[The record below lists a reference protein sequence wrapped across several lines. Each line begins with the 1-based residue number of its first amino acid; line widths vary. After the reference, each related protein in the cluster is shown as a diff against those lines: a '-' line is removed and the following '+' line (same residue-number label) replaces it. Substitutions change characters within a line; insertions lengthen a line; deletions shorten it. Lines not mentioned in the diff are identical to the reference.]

1 MPSMKKLIVLAF
13 AATVSAQASQ
23 IDDGQVQAPTSESSI
38 VAAPVTQIDDGQ
50 VQAPTSG
57 SSIVAPVTQIDDG
70 QVQAPTVTPSAVVSQ
85 IPDGQVQAPTAAS
98 TGAPVPTA
106 NGTFTQPP
114 AVPFTGGAALVTF
127 SDRDLATASGSFHGS
142 TPALHNAATAS
153 PKYAASLATTQPEVT
168 YPEGGLQAWLVVL
181 GSFSGMLAAFGLM
194 NIIGTFQAYL
204 ITHQLAD
211 TSPSTVGWI
220 FSLYVFLAFGCGLQ
234 IGPIFDRKGPR
245 WLVFAGSVCLVVG
258 MVGVSES
265 TEYWHFLLTFSILG
279 GVGTSLIFTPAVGA
293 IAHFF
298 SRRRGAATG
307 IAATGG
313 SFGGII
319 FPLAL
324 QSLFPRLGFA
334 WSVRLLGLVF
344 FIILAIANLL
354 IRTRL
359 PPKVGGTVRPD
370 FRVLRDVTFSLT
382 TAGVFFIEWGLFVPL
397 SYISSYAL
405 ANGLSMAFS
414 YQLLAVLNAGSVFG
428 RAIPGYVA
436 DRLGR
441 FNTMIGAVAL
451 CLISVL
457 GIWLN
462 VGGSIAG
469 LCVFGVLFGFAS
481 GSNISLT
488 PVCVGQLCEPEVFGR
503 WYGTCYTIVSIGYV
517 VQPSPSYFHN
527 HAKA

>member
-1 MPSMKKLIVLAF
+1 MRDGRLGREAHHETSKLSLEKVTENQLHLNLAHHE
-13 AATVSAQASQ
+13 AA
-23 IDDGQVQAPTSESSI
+23 SERDLGN
-38 VAAPVTQIDDGQ
+38 A
-50 VQAPTSG
+50 SG
-57 SSIVAPVTQIDDG
+57 SS
-70 QVQAPTVTPSAVVSQ
+70 
-85 IPDGQVQAPTAAS
+85 
-98 TGAPVPTA
+98 
-106 NGTFTQPP
+106 NGT
-114 AVPFTGGAALVTF
+114 
-127 SDRDLATASGSFHGS
+127 
-142 TPALHNAATAS
+142 TPASAEV
-153 PKYAASLATTQPEVT
+153 QPEVIT

-181 GSFSGMLAAFGLM
+181 GSFSGMLAAFGQM

-204 ITHQLAD
+204 ITHQLAE
-211 TSPSTVGWI
+211 TSPGTVGWI

-234 IGPIFDRKGPR
+234 VGPIFDRNGPR

-258 MVGVSES
+258 MIGVSES
-265 TEYWHFLLTFSILG
+265 TAYWHFILTFSILG

-307 IAATGG
+307 LAATGG

-324 QSLFPRLGFA
+324 QALFPRLGFA
-334 WSVRLLGLVF
+334 WSVRLLALIF
-344 FIILAIANLL
+344 FIILVIANLL

-359 PPKVGGTVRPD
+359 PPKAGGTVRPD
-370 FRVLRDVTFSLT
+370 FRILGDVTFSLT

-405 ANGLSMAFS
+405 ANGVSMAFS

-428 RAIPGYVA
+428 RGIPGYVA

-441 FNTMIGAVAL
+441 FNTMIAAVAL

-457 GIWLN
+457 GVWLN

-469 LCVFGVLFGFAS
+469 LCVFAVLFGFAS

-503 WYGTCYTIVSIGYV
+503 WYGTCYTIVSIGCLTGIPIAGEILSVAGGDYWGLIV
-517 VQPSPSYFHN
+517 FTGMCYAAGMICFIGARVLKVGWSL
-527 HAKA
+527 KAIY

>member
-1 MPSMKKLIVLAF
+1 MSDDRLGREAHHETSNLSLGLHQNLAHHQ
-13 AATVSAQASQ
+13 AA
-23 IDDGQVQAPTSESSI
+23 
-38 VAAPVTQIDDGQ
+38 
-50 VQAPTSG
+50 
-57 SSIVAPVTQIDDG
+57 
-70 QVQAPTVTPSAVVSQ
+70 
-85 IPDGQVQAPTAAS
+85 
-98 TGAPVPTA
+98 
-106 NGTFTQPP
+106 
-114 AVPFTGGAALVTF
+114 
-127 SDRDLATASGSFHGS
+127 SDRDLTTASGSSNGS
-142 TPALHNAATAS
+142 TPAWHNAPTAS
-153 PKYAASLATTQPEVT
+153 PKYAASLATQPEVT

-245 WLVFAGSVCLVVG
+245 WLVFAGSVCLVA
-258 MVGVSES
+258 
-265 TEYWHFLLTFSILG
+265 EYWHFLLTFSILG

-334 WSVRLLGLVF
+334 WSVRLLGLLF

-370 FRVLRDVTFSLT
+370 FRILRDVTFSLT

-405 ANGLSMAFS
+405 ANGVFMAFS
-414 YQLLAVLNAGSVFG
+414 YQLLAVVNAGSVFG

-503 WYGTCYTIVSIGYV
+503 WYGTCYTIVSIGCLTGIPIAGEILSLADGDYWGLIV
-517 VQPSPSYFHN
+517 FTGICYAAGMICFISARVLKVGWN
-527 HAKA
+527 LKAIY